1 MRRYRTLH
9 VTAALVLCASVAQ
22 AQTEAGASGD
32 ASFSLDEG
40 VNAEGSADAT
50 ESEEAD
56 ADATESEEASAD
68 VAAKKAAPA
77 AAEPATEGG
86 TKPEGDTWEVGLFGG
101 LFFPSKGQRLY
112 PGRHIRWHYQKV
124 AYELGG
130 RLAYYPL
137 SWMGI
142 EGEFMMADGR
152 VPHDLKS
159 VRGDLFSNRAN
170 FFAYRGHLVF
180 QLPLSSVVP
189 FVLAGVSALG
199 ANSQPLGRD
208 TDFAVQAGGGVKI
221 PFGRVVALRADF
233 RENMHRRVDDHYNKI
248 AYSEEALL
256 GLAFTLGRSE
266 PKPVLPPDA
275 DKDGIPDNLDTCP
288 DTPAFTPDG
297 CPPDTDGDGIRD
309 PDDWCPREKGEPP
322 KGCPDLDKDKDGI
335 PLPCDKCPDE
345 AGVAPDGCPVR
356 DTDGD
361 GIMDD
366 VDKCPKEPETK
377 NGYEDED
384 GCPDEIPREV
394 QKFTGAIQGITFD
407 QGKATIRKT
416 SEATLRAAVDVL
428 KKYPSIRLEITGH
441 TSSEGAEDFN
451 QRLSEDRANS
461 VRLWLIDHDIDAS
474 RIVARGA
481 GESEPVAD
489 NNTAAGRKKNRR
501 IEFTILKQ

>member
-1 MRRYRTLH
+1 MTRYRTLT
-9 VTAALVLCASVAQ
+9 VAAAVGLCSGVAQ

-40 VNAEGSADAT
+40 LDTEGSADT
-50 ESEEAD
+50 SD
-56 ADATESEEASAD
+56 SEASAD
-68 VAAKKAAPA
+68 ASESGEASGDAATTQTAPA
-77 AAEPATEGG
+77 SAEPSGG
-86 TKPEGDTWEVGLFGG
+86 GYKPEGDLWEVGLFGG
-101 LFFPSKGQRLY
+101 LFFPSGGHKLY
-112 PGRHIRWHYQKV
+112 SVYRERE
-124 AYELGG
+124 AYETLAYEVGG
-130 RLAYYPL
+130 RLAYFPL

-152 VPHDLKS
+152 TRHDLKY
-159 VRGDLFSNRAN
+159 VRGDLYSNRTN
-170 FFAYRGHLVF
+170 FFAYRGHVVL
-180 QLPLSSVVP
+180 QLPLPYVVP
-189 FVLAGVSALG
+189 FILGGASALG
-199 ANSQPLGRD
+199 ANGQTFGRD
-208 TDFAVQAGGGVKI
+208 TDPAAQAGVGLKI
-221 PFGRVVALRADF
+221 PFGKSVSLRADF
-233 RENMHRRVDDHYNKI
+233 RENMHRRMNARYHRI

-256 GLAFTLGRSE
+256 GLTFTLGRSE
-266 PKPVLPPDA
+266 PVPPAPPPDS
-275 DKDGIPDNLDTCP
+275 DKDGVPDNLDTCP
-288 DTPAFTPDG
+288 DTPAFTADG
-297 CPPDTDGDGIRD
+297 CPPDTDGDGVRD
-309 PDDWCPREKGEPP
+309 PDDYCPREKGEPP
-322 KGCPDLDKDKDGI
+322 KGCPDLDADHDGI
-335 PLPCDKCPDE
+335 PLPCDKCPKE

-377 NGYEDED
+377 NGYEDTD
-384 GCPDEIPREV
+384 GCPDEVPREV

-441 TSSEGAEDFN
+441 TSSEGAEDYN
-451 QRLSEDRANS
+451 QRLSEDRANA

-489 NNTAAGRKKNRR
+489 NRTAAGRKKNRR